1 MFFRKYKIL
10 GSSLIVAACIS
21 ISFPSQASMT
31 PMQNNYTLKGLS
43 QHQQRETSAVIALKT
58 DNDDN
63 TFDKKETSNH
73 SVSEKIAA
81 ILKGDSDKKEQNK
94 VVNYGSSSI
103 MGSAIATREQCVNY
117 LLKNNPN
124 PKITVSAEELVDYYY
139 EEAGKEGIRPDAAFA
154 QALKE
159 TGFFRYGGTVIPDQN
174 NYCGLGTTS
183 ATVKGAY
190 FETARIGVRAHIQ
203 HLLAYASVRPPRED
217 VVDPRYSLVR
227 AVYSTST
234 IDTWPGLNGRWAV
247 PGNNYGQEI
256 LQLKP
261 EALIHIIARS
271 CEIKA
276 DVVSKDECEAGLRA
290 ILNFGHTLGHAIE
303 KETNYA
309 VYNHGE
315 AVAIGMVG
323 ASKLSFKL
331 GLISQDVVDKMCQL
345 LANMNLPLK
354 AKNCDAQKIYQ
365 DIFHDKKTVNGKIN
379 WVLLEDI
386 GKVCIKKDVPEKLVK
401 ETILEIL

>member
-1 MFFRKYKIL
+1 MPTSLLAQVDSSVGGKVAVNHAL
-10 GSSLIVAACIS
+10 GKNLIGA
-21 ISFPSQASMT
+21 FYQPQAVFMDLE
-31 PMQNNYTLKGLS
+31 MMKTLP
-43 QHQQRETSAVIALKT
+43 
-58 DNDDN
+58 
-63 TFDKKETSNH
+63 
-73 SVSEKIAA
+73 
-81 ILKGDSDKKEQNK
+81 
-94 VVNYGSSSI
+94 
-103 MGSAIATREQCVNY
+103 TRE
-117 LLKNNPN
+117 
-124 PKITVSAEELVDYYY
+124 IST
-139 EEAGKEGIRPDAAFA
+139 
-154 QALKE
+154 
-159 TGFFRYGGTVIPDQN
+159 
-174 NYCGLGTTS
+174 GLGE
-183 ATVKGAY
+183 VIK
-190 FETARIGVRAHIQ
+190 
-203 HLLAYASVRPPRED
+203 
-217 VVDPRYSLVR
+217 YSFIYDHDFYTYL
-227 AVYSTST
+227 TEHQ
-234 IDTWPGLNGRWAV
+234 
-247 PGNNYGQEI
+247 QEI

>member
-1 MFFRKYKIL
+1 MRIVPVNLNEKSYNICIGHNLETTIIDFFKAQKYSQKALIITDTNIAPLYADSVKDLLTKAGFNAKIAIIPAGEQSKSLSVAETLYTQAIEHGLDRKSPI
-10 GSSLIVAACIS
+10 
-21 ISFPSQASMT
+21 
-31 PMQNNYTLKGLS
+31 
-43 QHQQRETSAVIALKT
+43 IALGGGVVG
-58 DNDDN
+58 DLAG
-63 TFDKKETSNH
+63 F
-73 SVSEKIAA
+73 IAA
-81 ILKGDSDKKEQNK
+81 TFMRGVPFIQ
-94 VVNYGSSSI
+94 
-103 MGSAIATREQCVNY
+103 M
-117 LLKNNPN
+117 P
-124 PKITVSAEELVDYYY
+124 
-139 EEAGKEGIRPDAAFA
+139 
-154 QALKE
+154 
-159 TGFFRYGGTVIPDQN
+159 
-174 NYCGLGTTS
+174 TS
-183 ATVKGAY
+183 
-190 FETARIGVRAHIQ
+190 
-203 HLLAYASVRPPRED
+203 LLAQVDSSVGGK
-217 VVDPRYSLVR
+217 V
-227 AVYSTST
+227 AVNHALGKNHGFIYDHDFYTYLT
-234 IDTWPGLNGRWAV
+234 EHQ
-247 PGNNYGQEI
+247 QEI

-315 AVAIGMVG
+315 AVAIGIVG

-365 DIFHDKKTVNGKIN
+365 DIFHDKKTVNGKVN

>member
-1 MFFRKYKIL
+1 MRIVPVNLNEKSYNIYIGHNLETTIIDFFKAQKYSQKALIITDTNIAPLYADSVKDLLTKAGFNAKIAIIPAGEQSKSLSVAETLYTQAIEHGLDRKSPI
-10 GSSLIVAACIS
+10 
-21 ISFPSQASMT
+21 
-31 PMQNNYTLKGLS
+31 
-43 QHQQRETSAVIALKT
+43 IALGGGVVG
-58 DNDDN
+58 DLAG
-63 TFDKKETSNH
+63 F
-73 SVSEKIAA
+73 IAA
-81 ILKGDSDKKEQNK
+81 TFMRGVPFIQMPTSLLAQVDSSVGGK
-94 VVNYGSSSI
+94 VAVNHALGKNLIGAFYQPQAVF
-103 MGSAIATREQCVNY
+103 MDLEMMKTLPTRE
-117 LLKNNPN
+117 
-124 PKITVSAEELVDYYY
+124 IST
-139 EEAGKEGIRPDAAFA
+139 
-154 QALKE
+154 
-159 TGFFRYGGTVIPDQN
+159 
-174 NYCGLGTTS
+174 GLGE
-183 ATVKGAY
+183 VIK
-190 FETARIGVRAHIQ
+190 
-203 HLLAYASVRPPRED
+203 
-217 VVDPRYSLVR
+217 
-227 AVYSTST
+227 
-234 IDTWPGLNGRWAV
+234 
-247 PGNNYGQEI
+247 YGFIYDHDFYTYLTEHQQEI
-256 LQLKP
+256 LQLRP

-354 AKNCDAQKIYQ
+354 AKNCNAQKIYQ
-365 DIFHDKKTVNGKIN
+365 DIFHDKKTVNGKVN